1 MLLLLLAAPPP
12 RSSQLGRTM
21 APPSRAEC
29 EAMDAADALRHVRP
43 RFALPEGTIYLDGN
57 SLGPLPRGVTER
69 VTEVI
74 EREWG
79 RDLITS
85 WNKNGW
91 MDHPLSAGRKIARLV
106 GGGEGNV
113 VVADST
119 SVNLFKVLGAALA
132 LRPGRT
138 RIISETGN
146 FPTDLYMIQGMVV
159 RSHSLPNPRTFFF
172 LAAVSQQ
179 CAAAGRRRAC

>member
-1 MLLLLLAAPPP
+1 ML
-12 RSSQLGRTM
+12 
-21 APPSRAEC
+21 
-29 EAMDAADALRHVRP
+29 
-43 RFALPEGTIYLDGN
+43 
-57 SLGPLPRGVTER
+57 
-69 VTEVI
+69 VI
-74 EREWG
+74 EREWR

-159 RSHSLPNPRTFFF
+159 RSHNLPNSRTFVF
-172 LAAVSQQ
+172 
-179 CAAAGRRRAC
+179 

>member
-146 FPTDLYMIQGMVV
+146 FPTDLYMIQVIRPIGAEG
-159 RSHSLPNPRTFFF
+159 LDRTAPW
-172 LAAVSQQ
+172 LCLGLVDG
-179 CAAAGRRRAC
+179 CEGAAGPS

>member
-1 MLLLLLAAPPP
+1 
-12 RSSQLGRTM
+12 
-21 APPSRAEC
+21 
-29 EAMDAADALRHVRP
+29 MDAADALRHVRP

-146 FPTDLYMIQGMVV
+146 FPTDLYMIQVIRPIGAEGLD
-159 RSHSLPNPRTFFF
+159 RRGPAGSCRLF
-172 LAAVSQQ
+172 LGPGFRLGACWNRLVETVKTRKNGGKGGKN
-179 CAAAGRRRAC
+179 GRDTA